1 MRTALTIS
9 IFVALIIG
17 FGIYGILFYKAKKMQ
32 KDLVRKSEQETYH
45 TLLKIREN
53 IGEIPI
59 QLKNALKSKTDDW
72 DFEFNLNTIY
82 LNNYQSIL
90 CISNDDLYVFA
101 GLQEMSKRPF
111 FYYESEFDFDKWN
124 DLVTQDN
131 PKLVSIKPLSYGNQ
145 KLDLVLVYGTKMDN
159 LEVYKNFFNQLNHNG
174 MLVINQKFQK
184 RSELNQF
191 LKYLNNEKVNY
202 EIVWHK
208 NKFLYISKK

>member
-82 LNNYQSIL
+82 L
-90 CISNDDLYVFA
+90 
-101 GLQEMSKRPF
+101 
-111 FYYESEFDFDKWN
+111 
-124 DLVTQDN
+124 
-131 PKLVSIKPLSYGNQ
+131 
-145 KLDLVLVYGTKMDN
+145 
-159 LEVYKNFFNQLNHNG
+159 
-174 MLVINQKFQK
+174 
-184 RSELNQF
+184 
-191 LKYLNNEKVNY
+191 
-202 EIVWHK
+202 
-208 NKFLYISKK
+208 